1 MNLAL
6 LSFLPTSIPSKNKE
20 ECILNVGIRIGY
32 STMKGSCS
40 SSSSC
45 IGIVTLPTGENL
57 YNKVTFNL
65 YSRVACNFR

>member
-32 STMKGSCS
+32 STMKGS
-40 SSSSC
+40 SSSC